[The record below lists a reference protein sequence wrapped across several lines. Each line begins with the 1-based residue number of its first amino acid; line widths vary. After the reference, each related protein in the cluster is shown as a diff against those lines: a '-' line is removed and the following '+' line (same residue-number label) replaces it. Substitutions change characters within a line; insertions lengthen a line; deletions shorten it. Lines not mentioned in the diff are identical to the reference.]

1 MNKDSQNTP
10 GEPSQGRSR
19 VSRGQ
24 LASVL
29 RACSGTISVEQAAKA
44 LRLPPTETAKT
55 LARWAKQG
63 WLSRVLRGLYVPVPL
78 TNRTSEVSLEDPW
91 LIAERLFS
99 PGYIGGWSAAEHW
112 GMTEQ
117 IYRSILVM
125 TTRKPRN
132 RKPVIKGTA
141 FVLRSIQPGSLFG
154 TKSVWRGQI
163 KVSVSDPSRTVLDL
177 MDDPLL
183 GGGIRP
189 STDMFQHYLGS
200 EHKNMKLLLEYA
212 ERLQSGA
219 AIKRLGFLLERYAP
233 QEAEIITAC
242 RAQMTQ
248 GNVKLDTS
256 LPADRLIT
264 AWRLWVPSDWK
275 EARHD

>member
-1 MNKDSQNTP
+1 MNKISQTIPEEPKP
-10 GEPSQGRSR
+10 GRNR
-19 VSRGQ
+19 VSRSQ

-29 RACSGTISVEQAAKA
+29 RASSGTITVEQASKA
-44 LRLPPTETAKT
+44 LRLPSTETAKT

-63 WLSRVLRGLYVPVPL
+63 WLSRVQRGLYVPVPL
-78 TNRTSEVSLEDPW
+78 TSRSSEVSLEDPW
-91 LIAERLFS
+91 LVAEGLFA
-99 PGYIGGWSAAEHW
+99 PCYIGGWSAAEHW

-132 RKPVIKGTA
+132 RNPVIKGTA
-141 FVLRSIQPGSLFG
+141 FVLRSIQISSLFG
-154 TKSVWRGQI
+154 TKSVWRGQV

-189 STDMFQHYLGS
+189 SADMFQHYLGS
-200 EHKNMKLLLEYA
+200 EHKNLKLLLEYA
-212 ERLQSGA
+212 ERFQSGA
-219 AIKRLGFLLERYAP
+219 ACKRLGFLLERYAP
-233 QEAEIITAC
+233 QETEAIAAL
-242 RAQMTQ
+242 RAQITQ
-248 GNVKLDTS
+248 GNVKLDAS

-264 AWRLWVPSDWK
+264 AWRLWVPTDWK
-275 EARHD
+275 EDRHD